1 MNKTKSSTIKNT
13 GFTLIELM
21 IVVAIIGILAAIA
34 IPKFADLIS
43 KSKEGASKKGLAVLR
58 SAISVY
64 YADTEGL
71 YPTDDLA
78 CLTENGKYLSEIP
91 TAYVPGRHAK
101 NNTVQNNDDL
111 GMGMLLF
118 ADTGG
123 WMYWNW
129 TMSDPTRRQGDVW
142 LGCTHQDSKGKIWS
156 SY

>member
-1 MNKTKSSTIKNT
+1 MNKTKSSAIKKT

-34 IPKFADLIS
+34 TTKFTS
-43 KSKEGASKKGLAVLR
+43 MVNKTHEGASKRGLAILR
-58 SAISVY
+58 TAISVY
-64 YADTEGL
+64 YGDNEGV
-71 YPTDDLA
+71 YPTDDLT
-78 CLTENGKYLSEIP
+78 CLTENKKYLSEIP
-91 TAYVPGRHAK
+91 TAHVPGRHAK

-111 GMGMLLF
+111 GMGMILT

-129 TMSDPTRRQGDVW
+129 TTSDPIRRQGDVW
-142 LGCTHQDSKGKIWS
+142 LGCIHQDSTGKIWS